1 MSGLQLFGVVG
12 VHGAAA
18 VPPDTEVVGF
28 RDIGAVVGPVEA
40 LDEALVNYRRVVE
53 CVFRRQAMLPAPP
66 GTVFRDESVV
76 LHWLELHY
84 FTLLD
89 ALGFVEE
96 RAVARVVVQHRG
108 ANAGAGLLDEGTET
122 VVQDALRVLRRHA
135 VASVMVATEG
145 AGHHSSTSFL
155 VEQDRW
161 EHFEALVAEEN
172 ARLSDAALALSGP
185 WPPYDF
191 VRMQFTN

>member
-1 MSGLQLFGVVG
+1 MTGLQLFAVIG

-18 VPPDTEVVGF
+18 VPPGTELVGF
-28 RDIGAVVGPVEA
+28 RDIGAVVGPAEEP
-40 LDEALVNYRRVVE
+40 DEALANYRRVVE
-53 CVFRRQAMLPAPP
+53 SVFRRQAVLPAPP

-96 RAVARVVVQHRG
+96 RVVARVVVEHTGR
-108 ANAGAGLLDEGTET
+108 NAGDGLLDEGTET
-122 VVQDALRVLRRHA
+122 VLQDALRVLRRHSA
-135 VASVMVATEG
+135 ASIAVATEG
-145 AGHHSSTSFL
+145 AGHRSSISFL

-161 EHFEALVAEEN
+161 DHFEALVAQEN
-172 ARLSDAALALSGP
+172 ERLAEAALALSGP

-191 VRMQFTN
+191 VRMQFTS